1 MQADRD
7 HRVAERLDRLIEL
20 HALALH
26 AHAVLVEELDEVL
39 RGDGAEEL
47 AFLGG
52 LSPLLVR
59 EALDLVA
66 QGLGVLFDPVGLGV
80 RLLLD
85 VIQVLEIAGG
95 GAERELLGD
104 EEVARVAIRNVPDL
118 TAPAELLHVVEQDDF
133 HRRS

>member
-1 MQADRD
+1 
-7 HRVAERLDRLIEL
+7 
-20 HALALH
+20 
-26 AHAVLVEELDEVL
+26 
-39 RGDGAEEL
+39 
-47 AFLGG
+47 G
-52 LSPLLVR
+52 LSPLLIR
-59 EALDLVA
+59 DALDLVA
-66 QGLGVLFDPVGLGV
+66 QRFGVLFDPVGLGV

-133 HRRS
+133 HRRSSSVETSGSNATVRARLIPWVGCRW